1 MKEPDLEEE
10 ALTGKQKGNSLV
22 IERRTMSDSADPVT
36 VTLPSGKTETVK
48 LEKVSPGRFDGAV
61 PVTEAGLYRL
71 ADGKLMSV
79 AAAGSCEAKEM
90 ANLRATADV
99 LEPVAKASGGG
110 VDWLEDGM
118 PQVIKVS
125 AGRQMAGAGWIGLR
139 ANDKFRV
146 ETVSDT
152 PLFATLLSLA
162 VILLAFAGM
171 WYREGH

>member
-1 MKEPDLEEE
+1 
-10 ALTGKQKGNSLV
+10 
-22 IERRTMSDSADPVT
+22 
-36 VTLPSGKTETVK
+36 
-48 LEKVSPGRFDGAV
+48 
-61 PVTEAGLYRL
+61 
-71 ADGKLMSV
+71 
-79 AAAGSCEAKEM
+79 
-90 ANLRATADV
+90 
-99 LEPVAKASGGG
+99 
-110 VDWLEDGM
+110 M

-162 VILLAFAGM
+162 VLLLAFAGM

>member
-1 MKEPDLEEE
+1 
-10 ALTGKQKGNSLV
+10 
-22 IERRTMSDSADPVT
+22 DSADPVT

-79 AAAGSCEAKEM
+79 AAAGSGEAKEM

-162 VILLAFAGM
+162 VLLLAFAGM